1 MINNEKSKSVINCFD
16 NIATEYVEYFGDDWE
31 FIEQIKEFAK
41 KFNENSTIIDLG
53 SGSGYITKYLTDF
66 KLNCIGIDF
75 SEEMIKIS
83 KSKYPKLKFIKDDF
97 INIENYFKEDSI
109 DGLIAIYS
117 LYFIPKESFEDLLKS
132 LSKILKNNGLFLF
145 VTQIGNGENYITTP
159 LMEENNVKEKLYVN
173 YYMQEELEQLLNKN
187 NFSVEYLVPKY
198 DYDEKEITNSGR
210 YIVLVKNKK

>member
-109 DGLIAIYS
+109 DFFALSYPPLLIHTLVVINKSSLGTDDLAIAS
-117 LYFIPKESFEDLLKS
+117 PTASSF
-132 LSKILKNNGLFLF
+132 
-145 VTQIGNGENYITTP
+145 P
-159 LMEENNVKEKLYVN
+159 
-173 YYMQEELEQLLNKN
+173 
-187 NFSVEYLVPKY
+187 
-198 DYDEKEITNSGR
+198 
-210 YIVLVKNKK
+210 